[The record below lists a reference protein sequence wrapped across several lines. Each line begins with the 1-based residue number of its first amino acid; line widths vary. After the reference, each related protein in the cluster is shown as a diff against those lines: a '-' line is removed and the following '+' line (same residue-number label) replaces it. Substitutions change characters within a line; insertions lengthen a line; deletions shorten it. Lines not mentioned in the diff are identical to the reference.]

1 MHQVTEGFAE
11 GNKNVTQGSVDELDS
26 QNKQHSK
33 QSAEKN
39 PWFNYK
45 TDQSDLS
52 RRIEN
57 FKKET
62 ERMLQKPRITEISVG
77 KFLCNTQ
84 NK

>member
-1 MHQVTEGFAE
+1 MQVTEGFIE
-11 GNKNVTQGSVDELDS
+11 GNKNITQGSVDELDS
-26 QNKQHSK
+26 QNKQNSK

-45 TDQSDLS
+45 TDQPDLC

-77 KFLCNTQ
+77 KFSNS
-84 NK
+84 

>member
-1 MHQVTEGFAE
+1 MQVTEGFIE
-11 GNKNVTQGSVDELDS
+11 GSKNVTQGSVDELDS

-57 FKKET
+57 FRKET

-77 KFLCNTQ
+77 KFWLHS
-84 NK
+84 K